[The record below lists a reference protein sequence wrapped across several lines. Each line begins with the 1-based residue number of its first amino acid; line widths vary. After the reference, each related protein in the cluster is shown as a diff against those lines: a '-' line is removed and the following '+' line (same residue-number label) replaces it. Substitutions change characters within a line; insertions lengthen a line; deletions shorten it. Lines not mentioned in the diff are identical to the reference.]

1 MWQVVYIA
9 STKKE
14 ADNILQMMESQGFML
29 QIDADAG
36 EYQIKVPALEA
47 EAAYSCLNKI
57 F

>member
-1 MWQVVYIA
+1 MWQVVYVA
-9 STKKE
+9 SNKKE
-14 ADNILQMMESQGFML
+14 VDSILKIMESQGFML
-29 QIDADAG
+29 QIKAEAG